1 MDTSMRYS
9 APQIMKILGRHGNKS
24 VRFLIMTVI
33 NVTSIKDDAAEDV
46 RRQQ

>member
-1 MDTSMRYS
+1 
-9 APQIMKILGRHGNKS
+9 

-33 NVTSIKDDAAEDV
+33 NVTFIKDGAAEDV